1 MGGTVVLYIYN
12 VNEMKKIN
20 VHVADDHK
28 VLVDGISAVINT
40 DKDIEICGYSLTGQ
54 EVIDWFSKKRNK
66 SDVLILDITMPIND
80 GFDVL
85 RYFKEKRIYQK
96 VIIFSSYD
104 DLKIVQEALNLGCYG
119 YVTKKSASE
128 HILDA
133 IKTVAK
139 GEQYFSD
146 DIKNILLKT
155 FTNQVT
161 ETGDLP
167 DKIIIESL
175 TDRELEVLKYIA
187 YEYNSAEIAE
197 KMNLSVSTIDTYR
210 KSLLKK
216 LKVKN
221 SVGIA
226 MYAVRNKLI

>member
-1 MGGTVVLYIYN
+1 
-12 VNEMKKIN
+12 MKKIN

-40 DKDIEICGYSLTGQ
+40 DSDIDICGYSLTGQ
-54 EVIDWFSKKRNK
+54 QVIDWFSKKRNK
-66 SDVLILDITMPIND
+66 ADVLILDITMPIKD

-85 RYFKEKRIYQK
+85 RYFKEKRIFQK

-104 DLKIVQEALNLGCYG
+104 DLKIVQEALGLGCYG
-119 YVTKKSASE
+119 YVTKKSAGE
-128 HILDA
+128 HIIDA
-133 IKTVAK
+133 IKAVAK

-146 DIKNILLKT
+146 DIKKILLKT

-161 ETGDLP
+161 STGDLP

-187 YEYNSAEIAE
+187 YEMNSGEIAE

-216 LKVKN
+216 LNVKN